1 MTHRIHTLL
10 TLLLLT
16 LTGQFTQAADLLE
29 PTFARDIAPIV
40 YAKCTTCHRPNSSG
54 PFSLITYSQVKRR
67 AKTIAEVLDD
77 NYMPPWKPVDH
88 GITFANQRSMSSQ
101 QKATIQQW
109 IKAGCPEGDAKQ
121 TPPPPTFPD
130 GWSLGKPD
138 LVVTMN
144 GQFDVPADGPDI
156 FRSFVFPVELPE
168 DKWIKAV
175 ELRSTATSS
184 VHHSLFFVDANRNGR
199 KLDGAD
205 GKPGIHGMGFLAGS
219 LNGRGGNKSVG
230 MDAIGSLGGY
240 VPGTPPNKLPGDL
253 AMALPKGADIVMQT
267 HFHPTGKPEV
277 EKATLALYFADKAP
291 SRQITPIMVP
301 PLFGFGSKIKI
312 PADARDYRIAD
323 LIKLPVATR
332 AVGVGGHAHYVCR
345 EMIMTATLPEGETK
359 VLLHIDD
366 WDLGWQEMYMFAK
379 PIDLPAGTVVRT
391 EIAYD
396 NSADN
401 PENPHQPP
409 KPIRWGRGSFDEM
422 GSITLF
428 TVARDKQDQKRLQA
442 AIDSHFIEPFANASG
457 KELTQMYMQL
467 DDNHDR
473 KLDHREL
480 EIDSWPLARVPFAF
494 ADSNRNG
501 GLEAS
506 ELNRFMILRKV
517 LPSRLTRGSSRTV
530 FRQDALM
537 WQFSDITG
545 KTIRPFDD
553 DTVKALAL
561 VFIATDCPIANSFQP
576 ELKRLQKTYSE
587 QGVRFVMIHPY
598 AETTA
603 DQARQ
608 HVADYS
614 IAAPVVIDTNQ
625 SISRRVNATVTPQA
639 FVFARGQSLP
649 VYQGR
654 IDDTYAT
661 YGRKRQKATSRDL
674 ANALKA
680 VVHGRPIAN
689 AKTDAVG
696 CIISYDK

>member
-10 TLLLLT
+10 PLLLLT
-16 LTGQFTQAADLLE
+16 STCQFTQAADLHE

-40 YAKCTTCHRPNSSG
+40 YAKCATCHRPNSSG
-54 PFSLITYSQVKRR
+54 PFSLITYSQVKRH
-67 AKTIAEVLDD
+67 AETIAEVLDD
-77 NYMPPWKPVDH
+77 NYMPPWKPVAH
-88 GITFANQRSMSSQ
+88 GITFANQRSLSSQ

-109 IKAGCPEGDAKQ
+109 INAGCPEGEAKQ

-130 GWSLGKPD
+130 GWTLGEPD

-144 GQFDVPADGPDI
+144 GQFDVPADGPDLY
-156 FRSFVFPVELPE
+156 RSFVFPVELPE

-184 VHHSLFFVDANRNGR
+184 LHHALFFVDANRNGR

-205 GKPGIHGMGFLAGS
+205 GKPGIHGMGFLANFGNLS
-219 LNGRGGNKSVG
+219 PRGG
-230 MDAIGSLGGY
+230 MDAVGSLGGY
-240 VPGTPPNKLPGDL
+240 VPGTTPNKLPGDL
-253 AMALPKGADIVMQT
+253 AMGLPKGADIVMQT
-267 HFHPTGKPEV
+267 HFHPTGKAEV
-277 EKATLALYFADKAP
+277 EQAKLAIYFTDEAP

-301 PLFGFGSKIKI
+301 PLFGFGSKLKI
-312 PADARDYRIAD
+312 PAGAKDYRIAD
-323 LIKLPVATR
+323 SIKLPVATR
-332 AVGVGGHAHYVCR
+332 AVGVTGHAHYICR
-345 EMIMTATLPEGETK
+345 EMIMTATLPQSETK

-366 WDLGWQEMYMFAK
+366 WDLGWQDQYMFAE

-391 EIAYD
+391 EISYD

-409 KPIRWGRGSFDEM
+409 TPIRWGRGSVDEM
-422 GSITLF
+422 GGITLF
-428 TVARDKQDQKRLQA
+428 TVARDKQDEGRLKA
-442 AIDSHFIEPFANASG
+442 AIARDFIEMFTNASG
-457 KELTQMYMQL
+457 SELTQMFMQL
-467 DDNHDR
+467 DDDHDG
-473 KLDHREL
+473 KLDGREV
-480 EIDSWPLARVPFAF
+480 EVDPLALAF
-494 ADSNRNG
+494 VDSNQSG

-506 ELNRFMILRKV
+506 ELNRMMILRDLARPRPIPTKIKAEDD
-517 LPSRLTRGSSRTV
+517 RI
-530 FRQDALM
+530 
-537 WQFSDITG
+537 WQFNDITG
-545 KTIRPFDD
+545 KTVRPFDD
-553 DTVKALAL
+553 DAVKALAL

-576 ELKRLQKTYSE
+576 ELKRLQKTYAE
-587 QGVRFVMIHPY
+587 QGVRFVMVHPY

-614 IAAPVVIDTNQ
+614 IAAPVVIDANQ
-625 SISRRVNATVTPQA
+625 SISRRVGATVTPQA

-661 YGRKRQKATSRDL
+661 YGKKRQKATSRDL
-674 ANALKA
+674 ADALEA
-680 VVHGRPIAN
+680 VVHGRPIAK